1 MLWAE
6 EENPHQMEVC
16 SGTLGYM
23 TPLVMMRQPCSYG
36 ADLWAFGVV
45 LYEWLTERVWAR
57 FHLFPFESDMTFGN
71 SDPCLTTIPGC
82 LAELMTCPK
91 NK

>member
-16 SGTLGYM
+16 SGNGLHDTTGHDAAAS
-23 TPLVMMRQPCSYG
+23 SYG

-45 LYEWLTERVWAR
+45 LYEWLTERRPVFNDNTWVFTYQQPLR
-57 FHLFPFESDMTFGN
+57 FESW
-71 SDPCLTTIPGC
+71 
-82 LAELMTCPK
+82 AEIADHPVWTSWQPK
-91 NK
+91 PA